1 MREAAAFRIEK
12 FGVAVADPQRPTTDG
27 SAGGVGEKLRS
38 RGRRQSSCRQ
48 PPRSLFISVTCGA
61 YEQRCSELAMSG
73 AVAWRMENVRCDAG
87 ARHAP
92 GGSMM
97 PPPTSAPCGVQ
108 STLPCKGVAPCVR
121 QSALGGEEG
130 GVAAAVPMREG
141 ARRIDLREA
150 GKQARWR
157 TVVASIA
164 TAEKVFERRCRHR
177 ARHRE
182 FRSGGVIE
190 ARASRRDKSFVPP
203 TAAVAV
209 YREVRPVNCDV
220 RAFKGQIRKRVSEAG
235 S

>member
-1 MREAAAFRIEK
+1 M
-12 FGVAVADPQRPTTDG
+12 
-27 SAGGVGEKLRS
+27 
-38 RGRRQSSCRQ
+38 
-48 PPRSLFISVTCGA
+48 
-61 YEQRCSELAMSG
+61 YW

-108 STLPCKGVAPCVR
+108 SSLPCKGVAPCVR

-130 GVAAAVPMREG
+130 GVGAAVPMREG

-164 TAEKVFERRCRHR
+164 TAEKVFESRCGHR

-182 FRSGGVIE
+182 VRSGGVRE
-190 ARASRRDKSFVPP
+190 ARSSRRDKSFVPP

>member
-1 MREAAAFRIEK
+1 M
-12 FGVAVADPQRPTTDG
+12 
-27 SAGGVGEKLRS
+27 
-38 RGRRQSSCRQ
+38 
-48 PPRSLFISVTCGA
+48 
-61 YEQRCSELAMSG
+61 
-73 AVAWRMENVRCDAG
+73 
-87 ARHAP
+87 
-92 GGSMM
+92 
-97 PPPTSAPCGVQ
+97 
-108 STLPCKGVAPCVR
+108 
-121 QSALGGEEG
+121 
-130 GVAAAVPMREG
+130 AAAVPMREG
-141 ARRIDLREA
+141 ARRIDLREG

-164 TAEKVFERRCRHR
+164 TAEKVFERRCGHR

-182 FRSGGVIE
+182 FRSGGVME

>member
-12 FGVAVADPQRPTTDG
+12 FGVAVADPQLPTTDG
-27 SAGGVGEKLRS
+27 SAGGVGAKLRS
-38 RGRRQSSCRQ
+38 RGGRQSSRRQ

-61 YEQRCSELAMSG
+61 YEQRCSELAMTG

-87 ARHAP
+87 ARHTP

-108 STLPCKGVAPCVR
+108 SSLPCKGVAPCGR
-121 QSALGGEEG
+121 QPALGGEEG
-130 GVAAAVPMREG
+130 GVAAAVPMREE

-164 TAEKVFERRCRHR
+164 TAEKVFESRCRHR

-182 FRSGGVIE
+182 FRSGGVME

-209 YREVRPVNCDV
+209 YREVRPENCDV
-220 RAFKGQIRKRVSEAG
+220 RASKGQIRK
-235 S
+235 